1 MILCFFV
8 YFFDYDPAAFFF
20 FFFSLKSEE
29 GVSVRG
35 LDLHSAQG
43 DRTIVELLAE
53 FGAVIEK
60 DEAQGAL
67 KAGKGTLKGIKID
80 AAQIPDLVPILAV
93 VAAA

>member
-1 MILCFFV
+1 MG
-8 YFFDYDPAAFFF
+8 A
-20 FFFSLKSEE
+20 LKSEE
-29 GVSVRG
+29 GVTVRG

-43 DRTIVELLAE
+43 DRTIGELLAE

-93 VAAA
+93 VAAARAGRRFTMPRGCGSRNVTA